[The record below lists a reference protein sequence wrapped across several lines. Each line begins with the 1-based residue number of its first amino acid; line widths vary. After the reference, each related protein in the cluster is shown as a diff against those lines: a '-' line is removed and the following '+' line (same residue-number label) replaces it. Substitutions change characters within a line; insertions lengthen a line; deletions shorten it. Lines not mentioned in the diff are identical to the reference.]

1 MIKDMYNIKQIKP
14 SCNSCVTFPNM
25 ELNFG
30 VDAYISQRIIATGVR
45 RVNKSVDSP
54 IDPR

>member
-1 MIKDMYNIKQIKP
+1 MYNIKQIKP